1 MKTGRKEFKG
11 FSKRN
16 VFIGLVIGFAV
27 SGFLIY
33 RTFDYQAFLA
43 IQWTGPV
50 WIAMA
55 SACGLMIL
63 RHFFYMYRVWEFT
76 DRRLKFK
83 QVFDVVVMWEFASV
97 ATPGIVGGAT
107 VAMFIINKEKISMGQ
122 STAAVMAIT
131 FMDNVFFIVSAL
143 ILFAI
148 VGLDN
153 MFALSSLCSE
163 QLNLPALQIFG
174 NVHYIFLFGISIST
188 LITFLLAYG
197 LMIHPEGLKNFLIK
211 LTSFRLLKKWRNKAS
226 ETGDDIITT
235 SIEYRKKKIGFWIRT
250 FLATALGWSCK
261 YIVVNVLLTAFGH
274 ITGFDN
280 IVVMSRMIT
289 LWLIMLIPL
298 TPGAS
303 GLAELTFISLMC
315 SYISPGLEG
324 SLTFLWRVF
333 TYYPYLILGAIITPS
348 WLKRISTN

>member
-1 MKTGRKEFKG
+1 MKTKQKEFKG

-16 VFIGLVIGFAV
+16 VFIGLMIGFLV

-33 RTFDYQAFLA
+33 RTFNFQAFQA
-43 IQWTGPV
+43 IEWTGPV
-50 WIAMA
+50 WYAMA
-55 SACGLMIL
+55 AACGLMVL

-76 DRRLKFK
+76 DRRLKFN
-83 QVFDVVVMWEFASV
+83 QVFDIVVMWEFASV
-97 ATPGIVGGAT
+97 ATPGIVGGAA

-131 FMDNVFFIVSAL
+131 FMDNVYFIVSAL
-143 ILFAI
+143 ILFLI
-148 VGLDN
+148 VGLEK
-153 MFALSSLCSE
+153 MFALSSFCSE
-163 QLNLPALQIFG
+163 QLDLPALQIFG
-174 NVHYIFLFGISIST
+174 NVHYIFLFGITIST
-188 LITFLLAYG
+188 VITFLLAYG
-197 LMIHPEGLKNFLIK
+197 LIIHPEGLKTLLIRMTSIRFL
-211 LTSFRLLKKWRNKAS
+211 RKWKEKAI

-235 SIEYRKKKIGFWIRT
+235 SREYKKKKPGFWIRT
-250 FLATALGWSCK
+250 FLATALGWTCK
-261 YIVVNVLLTAFGH
+261 YVVVNVLLTAFGH
-274 ITGFDN
+274 VTGFDN

-315 SYISPGLEG
+315 SFISPGLEG

-333 TYYPYLILGAIITPS
+333 TYYPYLILGAVITPK
-348 WLKRISTN
+348 WLKRISAN